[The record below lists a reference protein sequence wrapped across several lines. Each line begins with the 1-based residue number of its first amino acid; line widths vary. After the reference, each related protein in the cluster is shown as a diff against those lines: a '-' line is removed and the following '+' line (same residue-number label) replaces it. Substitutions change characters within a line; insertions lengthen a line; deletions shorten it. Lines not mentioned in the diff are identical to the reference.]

1 MSNTHTS
8 FVQRIIQT
16 LAVFGIFGMSALG
29 IQLLAAS
36 PCDIPKTWSVGR
48 VDPQFN
54 LSKQAI
60 TEYGKEATEKWNG
73 VYEKNPLFIYR
84 ENGGEIVLNFVYD
97 ERMQTTIRNQ
107 RLKRS
112 ITEGKEELISLKENI
127 EDLRE
132 EYAALE
138 KTIESLTEAYD
149 SRLGSYNKEVTYWN
163 SRGGAPREAYA
174 RLEELKLELED
185 ERLTLNTKIN
195 YFNQLGYRIRTFGK
209 SHNEIVEDLNEKII
223 TLNESAGQEF
233 EEGIYDPNDNSITVY
248 EYASPTAL
256 QRVLTHEFGHA
267 LSIGHVNSEDSIMYA
282 INQGK
287 SLDLSQDDLAELE
300 FVCQERKLNG
310 LLRASTEAVESIRGG
325 ISRLVGLS

>member
-1 MSNTHTS
+1 MPNTHTS
-8 FVQRIIQT
+8 FVQRIIQI
-16 LAVFGIFGMSALG
+16 LAVFGIFGMSTLG

-36 PCDIPKTWSVGR
+36 PCDIPRTWSVGR

-60 TEYGKEATEKWNG
+60 TEYGKKATGKWNEA
-73 VYEKNPLFIYR
+73 YEKNPLFIYR

-112 ITEGKEELISLKENI
+112 ITERKEDLISLKENI

-132 EYAALE
+132 EYATLE
-138 KTIESLTEAYD
+138 RTIESLTEAYD
-149 SRLGSYNKEVTYWN
+149 SRLSSYNKEVAYWN
-163 SRGGAPREAYA
+163 SRGGAPKEAYD
-174 RLEELKLELED
+174 RLEESKLELEN

-195 YFNQLGYRIRTFGK
+195 YFNQLGYRIRTYGE
-209 SHNEIVEDLNEKII
+209 SHNEIVEDLNEKIV

-248 EYASPTAL
+248 EYASPIAL

-300 FVCQERKLNG
+300 LVCQERKLNG
-310 LLRASTEAVESIRGG
+310 LLRASTEAIESIRGG